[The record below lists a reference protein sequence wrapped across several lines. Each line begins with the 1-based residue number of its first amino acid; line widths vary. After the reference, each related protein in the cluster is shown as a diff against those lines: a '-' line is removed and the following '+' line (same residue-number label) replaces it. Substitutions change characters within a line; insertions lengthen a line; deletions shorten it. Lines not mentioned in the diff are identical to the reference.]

1 MCKKAF
7 DIKNLYRENPDLFCA
22 PGQKRSL
29 KWWSAARLCPFKKP
43 FLSFSPLPGNHLT
56 NQSTTRNFDA
66 RWIYGG
72 NLTVNGGM

>member
-7 DIKNLYRENPDLFCA
+7 DIKNLCRQHTRLFCA
-22 PGQKRSL
+22 PGQKRPP
-29 KWWSAARLCPFKKP
+29 KWRSTARLCPFKNP
-43 FLSFSPLPGNHLT
+43 FLRFPVSPGNHLT

-72 NLTVNGGM
+72 NLTVNGGV